1 MAADCKSATQCV
13 TEVRILPCAPHMIES
28 PLDRAQGRTAMD
40 GPGSRQ
46 RMFLALLLLSGAAI
60 GVWRTM
66 EPGRY
71 RDLAWVLIA
80 FFAFR
85 VLIGRVRQR
94 HTGMQ
99 KG

>member
-1 MAADCKSATQCV
+1 
-13 TEVRILPCAPHMIES
+13 
-28 PLDRAQGRTAMD
+28 
-40 GPGSRQ
+40 
-46 RMFLALLLLSGAAI
+46 MFLALLLLSGAAI